1 MYQKEN
7 TGQNANESLAKTE
20 QEKAEAHL
28 SSLLEAVQNDENLGE
43 AIDKVF
49 EENVDVE
56 KIQSQVILLI
66 NEYLNKRRAKRAD
79 KLKNTEE
86 QDKYIE
92 ENIGSIAKNI
102 LNKLTKKGLDIDE
115 ISENDGNNI
124 LSTRAKKDLKKSIK
138 NFAIYQV
145 YKVIN
150 PKRIAGETKKDNYVN
165 NLMHG
170 GQKLA
175 SKYEGG
181 KSADLKQYGRAEV
194 ARIKSMARASKGGF
208 RGR

>member
-1 MYQKEN
+1 MN
-7 TGQNANESLAKTE
+7 NVNESE
-20 QEKAEAHL
+20 
-28 SSLLEAVQNDENLGE
+28 
-43 AIDKVF
+43 I
-49 EENVDVE
+49 
-56 KIQSQVILLI
+56 KIF
-66 NEYLNKRRAKRAD
+66 K
-79 KLKNTEE
+79 
-86 QDKYIE
+86 
-92 ENIGSIAKNI
+92 
-102 LNKLTKKGLDIDE
+102 
-115 ISENDGNNI
+115 NDGNNI